1 MIDLTPLNERIEM
14 ELKKGIVDG
23 RLQPGQ
29 RLSIEEL
36 ASSWHVS
43 STPVRDAIRRLEAGG
58 FVKVSPRKSV
68 YVATLDAQAFKE
80 IFDLRVA
87 LECLAVELAL
97 PNIAPAEIDELI
109 ELYKN
114 AYQSMKDT
122 GSHEKLKEADP
133 LLHDLFLTRS
143 GNQKL
148 VEIMDGLSDLITWA
162 RNIIVRQPDSY
173 VDAYPEHMAL
183 LKVAHVGDAVGAQQ
197 AMRTHLRNS
206 CNRTLTHWDLVADAV
221 QS

>member
-1 MIDLTPLNERIEM
+1 MIDVRPLNTRIEL

-23 RLQPGQ
+23 SLQPGQ

-36 ASSWHVS
+36 AATWHVS
-43 STPVRDAIRRLEAGG
+43 STPVRDALRRLEAGG
-58 FVKVSPRKSV
+58 FVTVSPRKSV

-97 PNIAPAEIDELI
+97 PHIAQDEIDALI
-109 ELYKN
+109 AQYEK
-114 AYQSMKDT
+114 AYIAMKER
-122 GSHEKLKEADP
+122 GSLAEFKEADP
-133 LLHDLFLTRS
+133 LLHDLFLSRS
-143 GNQKL
+143 GNRKL

-162 RNIIVRQPDSY
+162 RNIIVRQRESY
-173 VDAYPEHMAL
+173 VDAYPEHMAVL
-183 LKVAHVGDAVGAQQ
+183 AAARAGDAASAQE

-206 CNRTLTHWDLVADAV
+206 CNRTLVHWDLLSDAD
-221 QS
+221 